1 MLSWP
6 RWDGQTDIAS
16 FEMTETESEFSDLLS
31 NRRMEITKNTSVQT
45 MVSIRKES
53 HSSGYLFYRS
63 DRVA

>member
-1 MLSWP
+1 MG
-6 RWDGQTDIAS
+6 RTDRQTDIAS
-16 FEMTETESEFSDLLS
+16 FEMTDTESDFSDLLS
-31 NRRMEITKNTSVQT
+31 NRRMEITKNTNVQT